1 MKKYHLINNILGWGV
16 CLIACIVYLV
26 TAEPTASWWDC
37 GEYIATAD
45 KLQVGHPPGAPTFQL
60 LGRFFTMFASPET
73 AAYAVNAM
81 SAICSG
87 FTILFLFW
95 TITLF
100 GKKIANITED
110 NIKDSKM
117 WAVFASGIVG
127 AMAYTFSDTFW
138 YSAVEGEVYAMS
150 SFFTAV
156 VFWAIL
162 KWEEQADSP
171 HSLRWLIL
179 IAFLIGVS
187 IGVHLLN
194 LLAIPAIVYVYYFK
208 KYPQTTTK
216 GFIISGVLS
225 VVLLA
230 VILFGIIPGIV
241 SLAGNFEVFF
251 INSIGL
257 PFNSGTIIFFV
268 LLIAAIV
275 FGLWWSRK
283 KGKAVLNA
291 SVLAFLFLVIG
302 YSTFFILI
310 IRSNANTPINENAPK
325 DAVALRAYLGREQY
339 GSTPLFT
346 GQYYTAKNPTGIKE
360 GYTKYVKGE
369 EEYIPAGKAIEYTYD
384 EKHCGVFPRM
394 YSYDP
399 SRPYHVQFYK
409 YWIGKNQNDERK
421 PTFGENLTYFFKYQ
435 VNFMYWRYFMWN
447 FVGRQND
454 IQGHYFNNDG
464 SRDYLNGNW
473 ISGIDFIDKARLGP
487 QDNLPDYL
495 ANNKGRNTYFFLP
508 LLLGLVGLFYHIKK
522 NNKDAFIVFLLFFM
536 TGLAIVV
543 YLNQPPK
550 QPRERDYAY
559 AASFYAFAIWI
570 GLGVMALADWL
581 TKIKG
586 LKISHWVSTVV
597 VFLATLIF
605 VPGLMAKENWDDH
618 DRSNRY
624 PARDF
629 AQNYLKSIGKNG
641 VLITFGDNDTFP
653 LWYAQ
658 EVEGTRTDVRILNYT
673 LSGMYW
679 YVEQLFN
686 KLYESEALPFT
697 LPKEY
702 YGLGKDQIFLQDR
715 SANHIEVSEL
725 LNLVKQ
731 HPERFTA
738 LYGNGEKIIVL
749 PTKRFKV
756 TIDTADLIAR
766 GVINSEQAKTMPTEV
781 RWEINRETLYRHQ
794 LMMLDLIGTNKF
806 RRDIN
811 IMNPGYIKDVYPL
824 VDLYSIQ
831 EGMVHKLTP
840 YPVSNDKKFNTELSY
855 NYFMN
860 GDGTGELK
868 WGNLN
873 SPDVYIDNA
882 VTQNSAIVQR
892 QTYGMLAQQLIKEG
906 KINEAKDMLNQAEVN
921 FPKENFP
928 LDRYSIFFMQL
939 YVDVQDTAK
948 ANQYFDEILNFYE
961 QELAYFSQFK
971 GNKAKG
977 VYGSIQDAA
986 QVVYILYN
994 NAERTLKDSER
1005 ATNAKR
1011 VLDTYIGNIGM

>member
-16 CLIACIVYLV
+16 CLIACIVYLI

-60 LGRFFTMFASPET
+60 LGRCFTMFAEPQT

-81 SAICSG
+81 SAISSG

-100 GKKIANITED
+100 GKKIVNITED

-150 SFFTAV
+150 SFFTAI

-216 GFIISGVLS
+216 GFILSGIIS

-230 VILFGIIPGIV
+230 VVLYGIIPGIV
-241 SLAGNFEVFF
+241 TLAGNFEVFF
-251 INSIGL
+251 VNSIGM

-268 LLIAAIV
+268 LLIALIV
-275 FGLWWSRK
+275 FGLVWSRK
-283 KGKAVLNA
+283 KNKPILNA
-291 SVLAFLFLVIG
+291 SVLSIMFLVIG

-339 GSTPLFT
+339 GSTPLFK
-346 GQYYTAKNPTGIKE
+346 GQYYTAQNPIGVEE
-360 GYTKYVKGE
+360 GYTKYVKGKDKYE
-369 EEYIPAGKAIEYTYD
+369 EASRAIEYVYD

-394 YSYDP
+394 YSNDP

-421 PTFGENLTYFFKYQ
+421 PTFGENLTYFFRYQ

-464 SRDYLNGNW
+464 TRDYINGNW
-473 ISGIDFIDKARLGP
+473 ISGIKFIDEARLGP
-487 QDNLPDYL
+487 QDNLPEHL
-495 ANNKGRNTYFFLP
+495 ANNKARNTYFFLP
-508 LLLGLVGLFYHIKK
+508 LLLGLVGLFYHVKK

-581 TKIKG
+581 SKIKG
-586 LKISHWVSTVV
+586 VKHGVSTVV
-597 VFLATLIF
+597 VFLATLIL
-605 VPGLMAKENWDDH
+605 VPGVMAKENWDDH
-618 DRSNRY
+618 DRSDRY

-641 VLITFGDNDTFP
+641 ILITFGDNDTFP
-653 LWYAQ
+653 LWYTQ

-697 LPKEY
+697 LTKDF
-702 YGLGKDQIFLQDR
+702 YGLGKDQVILKNNTTDY
-715 SANHIEVSEL
+715 IEVSEL
-725 LNLVKQ
+725 LKLVKE

-738 LYGNGEKIIVL
+738 LYGNGEKVIVL
-749 PTKRFKV
+749 PTKRFKI
-756 TIDTADLIAR
+756 TIDKPELVAL
-766 GVINSEQAKTMPTEV
+766 GVLTQEQADAMPNEIK
-781 RWEINRETLYRHQ
+781 WELKRETLYRHQ

-806 RRDIN
+806 KRDIN

-824 VDLYSIQ
+824 VNSFSIQ
-831 EGMVHKLTP
+831 EGMVYKLTP
-840 YPVSNDKKFNTELSY
+840 YFVGGSKFNSDKSY
-855 NYFMN
+855 DYFMN
-860 GDGTGELK
+860 GDGTGELQ

-873 SPDVYIDNA
+873 STEIYIDDA
-882 VTQNSAIVQR
+882 VTKNSAIVQR
-892 QTYGMLAQQLIKEG
+892 QTYGVLAQQLVEEG
-906 KINEAKDMLNQAEVN
+906 KQDKAKDMLALSERF

-928 LDRYSIFFMQL
+928 LDKYSIFFIQL
-939 YVDVQDTAK
+939 YTSMNDTAK
-948 ANQYFDEILNFYE
+948 AAQYFDDILNFYE
-961 QELAYFSQFK
+961 QELAYYSQFK
-971 GNKAKG
+971 GEKARG
-977 VYGSIQDAA
+977 VYSLMQEAA
-986 QVVYILYN
+986 QAVYILQN
-994 NAERTLKDSER
+994 NATQYLDEER
-1005 ATNAKR
+1005 ANKAR
-1011 VLDTYIGNIGM
+1011 SVLEQYIGAVRM